1 MFISKSEINFLKKN
15 IFNNDTKTDTKNINF
30 TINIKTTSEPI
41 QTQQRNITSPI
52 LIQQRQ
58 QHKIF

>member
-1 MFISKSEINFLKKN
+1 MFFSIGEIHFLKKN

-41 QTQQRNITSPI
+41 Q
-52 LIQQRQ
+52 IQQ
-58 QHKIF
+58 